1 MNQKELSIIEKE
13 NTRNFRDLVGK
24 RFSKFEDKVA
34 FKYKQEGEIK
44 EITYGQ
50 YIEDIKAIRNSN
62 TKLRNK
68 KNCIN
73 RK

>member
-1 MNQKELSIIEKE
+1 MSEKELINMREE
-13 NTRNFRDLVGK
+13 NVRNFRDLVEK
-24 RFSKFEDKVA
+24 RFSKFANKSA

-62 TKLRNK
+62 TKLRGRK
-68 KNCIN
+68 SCIN